1 MSAHEIGSPPAFRR
15 RIPLVRID
23 ALVSAH
29 LGPARLESKEQPAVF
44 NRQIAMYLAKQ
55 VGGWSTTV
63 IGRFYN
69 GRDHSTVCYAIQRI
83 KAFRKINPDVD
94 QLLSKLETAL
104 QDPEPFGA
112 DSLSIRRPASI
123 RLCRLSEDTLLDE
136 LADRIASRLIRFLDR
151 VDNSGRR
158 FANGKDAALRAD
170 GSPKI
175 GN

>member
-1 MSAHEIGSPPAFRR
+1 MSAHEIGSPAFRR
-15 RIPLVRID
+15 RIPLARID

-112 DSLSIRRPASI
+112 DSMWIRRPASI
-123 RLCRLSEDTLLDE
+123 RLCSEDTLLDE
-136 LADRIASRLIRFLDR
+136 LADRIASRLIRFLDG

-170 GSPKI
+170 DSPKI